1 MTRTRAE
8 SVVHRRD
15 PVRGPPERTRYEPCE
30 NGDWLA
36 FDEVWTGC
44 AWSTRGRRRVESIG
58 FKNVPPE
65 TVDETLAAVS
75 DFRDAIRPDPTGD

>member
-15 PVRGPPERTRYEPCE
+15 PVRGPPERTRYEPCD

-44 AWSTRGRRRVESIG
+44 AWRTTDRRRVESISFEG
-58 FKNVPPE
+58 VSRE
-65 TVDETLAAVS
+65 CVD
-75 DFRDAIRPDPTGD
+75 RPAPADD